1 MTVHVVA
8 EFPLTESGA
17 KDMIEGSVSDDGFV
31 VTGSTRGTRTSSSSW
46 LKTIR
51 PSF

>member
-17 KDMIEGSVSDDGFV
+17 KDMIEWSVSDDGFV
-31 VTGSTRGTRTSSSSW
+31 ITSQ
-46 LKTIR
+46 
-51 PSF
+51 